1 MKVNLLKAALP
12 ISVALFAMT
21 LGSCSQ
27 DEQLIEQKGEQQ
39 NESKLLDKQA
49 DIQNFLRTLPLA
61 PNMTRATA
69 PVSPNDGTPVPV
81 DENAPV
87 LENEGVLNGIP
98 GNWVKTTRRYKMTQ
112 TFDENFLFDPT
123 VDIIYPGCVLKGGT
137 ISNGTY
143 AMITSHQTGDVTF
156 SISLSPANPAQANE
170 TSATI
175 PNIRKSE
182 YQAVWNK
189 WANMDWKESP
199 VTTIESVEK
208 INSQEELVTKLGV
221 AVTTPVGNGSVN
233 LGFNFNKKKN
243 HI

>member
-98 GNWVKTTRRYKMTQ
+98 GNWVKTTRLMKTSFSTQ
-112 TFDENFLFDPT
+112 PSTLFILVACLKAVPSRTEPT
-123 VDIIYPGCVLKGGT
+123 P
-137 ISNGTY
+137 
-143 AMITSHQTGDVTF
+143 
-156 SISLSPANPAQANE
+156 
-170 TSATI
+170 
-175 PNIRKSE
+175 
-182 YQAVWNK
+182 
-189 WANMDWKESP
+189 
-199 VTTIESVEK
+199 
-208 INSQEELVTKLGV
+208 
-221 AVTTPVGNGSVN
+221 
-233 LGFNFNKKKN
+233 
-243 HI
+243 

>member
-81 DENAPV
+81 DENEWHTRQ
-87 LENEGVLNGIP
+87 LGENHTPLQN
-98 GNWVKTTRRYKMTQ
+98 
-112 TFDENFLFDPT
+112 D
-123 VDIIYPGCVLKGGT
+123 
-137 ISNGTY
+137 
-143 AMITSHQTGDVTF
+143 
-156 SISLSPANPAQANE
+156 AN
-170 TSATI
+170 
-175 PNIRKSE
+175 
-182 YQAVWNK
+182 V
-189 WANMDWKESP
+189 
-199 VTTIESVEK
+199 
-208 INSQEELVTKLGV
+208 
-221 AVTTPVGNGSVN
+221 
-233 LGFNFNKKKN
+233 
-243 HI
+243 

>member
-39 NESKLLDKQA
+39 NESKLLDTQA

-61 PNMTRATA
+61 PNMSRATA

-175 PNIRKSE
+175 PNIRKSME
-182 YQAVWNK
+182 
-189 WANMDWKESP
+189 
-199 VTTIESVEK
+199 
-208 INSQEELVTKLGV
+208 
-221 AVTTPVGNGSVN
+221 
-233 LGFNFNKKKN
+233 
-243 HI
+243 